1 MIPKGSSC
9 RRRNGKA
16 SLARGA
22 FLLAI
27 TQTVC
32 GGLRIGAS
40 ERGFEITSKAP
51 LDLFVRSASIAAA
64 PLMKRS
70 WQILAFLLLALMV
83 PASVCCL
90 GVEVLTEHHCDSC
103 GKTEHQPEAPRL
115 PDCPS
120 DTISHSQTPVSVTM
134 PQMQVIEVTDLIQ
147 AMLRLNEL
155 AAVSAA
161 PMPLMTTAP
170 PQLRTTWVFASRAAL
185 PARAP
190 SALA

>member
-1 MIPKGSSC
+1 
-9 RRRNGKA
+9 
-16 SLARGA
+16 
-22 FLLAI
+22 
-27 TQTVC
+27 
-32 GGLRIGAS
+32 
-40 ERGFEITSKAP
+40 
-51 LDLFVRSASIAAA
+51 
-64 PLMKRS
+64 
-70 WQILAFLLLALMV
+70 
-83 PASVCCL
+83 
-90 GVEVLTEHHCDSC
+90 
-103 GKTEHQPEAPRL
+103 
-115 PDCPS
+115 
-120 DTISHSQTPVSVTM
+120 M